1 MKWVYCHLGLGDA
14 ILTNGLVREL
24 VKRHGPITTFAKP
37 HNLASVRFMYRDIP
51 VTVEEADDIKAQI
64 TIGHQKLDDVF
75 VIGHW
80 HLDRDL
86 GFDKSFYRAAKVPFE
101 CRWDSFYVERDKAS
115 EVKPIAKPFIFV
127 HDDAPRGMGIHGDT
141 LPTGVHFRPDTA
153 KSPNIFGWMGVLEA
167 AQEIHVIE
175 SAFAFL
181 VDSFVWDKPL
191 VIHRYARHLSHGE
204 RPTYRN
210 AWRIIE

>member
-1 MKWVYCHLGLGDA
+1 MKWLYSHMGLGDHL
-14 ILTNGLVREL
+14 ITNGLVREL

-51 VTVEEADDIKAQI
+51 VTVVEADDIKAQI

-80 HLDRDL
+80 HLDRDI

-101 CRWDSFYVERDKAS
+101 CRWDSFYVERDKTQ
-115 EVKPIAKPFIFV
+115 EQWPNLKPFIFV
-127 HDDAPRGMGIHGDT
+127 HDDAPRGMGIHRLPAGD
-141 LPTGVHFRPDTA
+141 VVRPDP
-153 KSPNIFGWMGVLEA
+153 KVSPNIFGWLATLEA

-191 VIHRYARHLSHGE
+191 VIHRYARHLPHGE
-204 RPTYRN
+204 RPTYRQK
-210 AWRIIE
+210 WTIIE